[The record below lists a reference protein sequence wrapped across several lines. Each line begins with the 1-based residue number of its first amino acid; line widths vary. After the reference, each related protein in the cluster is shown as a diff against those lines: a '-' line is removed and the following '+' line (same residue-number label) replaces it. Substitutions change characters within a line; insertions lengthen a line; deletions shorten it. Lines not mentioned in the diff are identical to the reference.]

1 VDERSIVNAIVA
13 LLATGGSTN
22 HLMHWVAVARAAGLV
37 VDWTDFSDLSAVVPL
52 LARVYPNGSADV
64 NALEAAGGPGFV
76 IAQLLDAGL
85 MHEEVLTISGPGL
98 RHQTQRPFWL
108 DGQLRWTQVSDV
120 SADPQVLRTAADPF
134 APTGGIRLLQGNLG
148 RAIIK
153 VSAVPQEHWV
163 VEAPAR
169 IFDSQQALL
178 EAFKAG
184 ALSTDMVAVL
194 RYQGPAACGMP
205 ELHQLTPTLSVLQ
218 ERGLRVALV
227 TDGRMSGASGKVPAA
242 LHVCP
247 EALHGGALARVRDG
261 DLIRVDA
268 VGGVLEARVPPDEWA
283 RREPALRTAAQAQEH
298 AHGLGRDLF
307 AGFRARVTDAE
318 HGACTW

>member
-1 VDERSIVNAIVA
+1 
-13 LLATGGSTN
+13 
-22 HLMHWVAVARAAGLV
+22 
-37 VDWTDFSDLSAVVPL
+37 
-52 LARVYPNGSADV
+52 
-64 NALEAAGGPGFV
+64 
-76 IAQLLDAGL
+76 
-85 MHEEVLTISGPGL
+85 
-98 RHQTQRPFWL
+98 
-108 DGQLRWTQVSDV
+108 LRWTQVSDV